1 MAKKETLTV
10 KPYCI
15 NRGTSSQYFGLA
27 VVEGK
32 EKTVMHSAP
41 NNWKTENG
49 AIRWAKKNGYKV
61 KEPKPKKAPA
71 KKATVKKA
79 PARKVAPKKS
89 APKKATAKRRK

>member
-71 KKATVKKA
+71 
-79 PARKVAPKKS
+79 RKVAPKKS
-89 APKKATAKRRK
+89 APKKATAKRKK